1 MNFQECLERAKQ
13 HFDDGKYP
21 IAEGAL
27 KVAVQE
33 FEGAPLSTMDRGRLF
48 FQYGRV
54 LEALSRNDD
63 AERYLQEG
71 LKLFESEVG
80 KNSHEYSD
88 VLRSLGVLRRE
99 CFRLRESRD
108 YLEEAV
114 RIRRALYPIPSNEIA
129 VVLTDLGDTCWRLG
143 DQPTAEK
150 YIDEALLMQDNLTV
164 DVRRDLADTLENKG
178 LICIKRNRLDEAADC
193 FSRCRELR
201 SQVLPPDHPLHS
213 YSLSNQASLAHFCGR
228 SAGNAE
234 LLQQALELALRGF
247 GEFSSRTATLM
258 ANLGSCFLEHGHLTQ
273 ASEYLLRSIKIK
285 EAVLGSDNGS
295 LIFALARLIM
305 VYEHQDQKDEAEKAR
320 TRLVSLIRVRLTQHK
335 DVELMIALAEHLSKL
350 NQQVEANE
358 ALEEALVNS
367 VKENGADSLNVAQAL
382 IAVGSFALKSARE
395 RQPLEVAPDAV
406 DFAKDCYLVAVRIQ
420 RKNLGHKHKQLV
432 PLLSQLAMCYT
443 MQGLRTTAEIVNLQ
457 ANAIRR
463 ANGMDD
469 PYVNAMEKYLNM
481 EDSKSGE
488 QVARRF
494 NTMALMHE
502 RRGDF
507 ARAMEFEQR
516 YFEAREKEL
525 GADSLEMA
533 EEYYRK
539 AITVAPVY
547 KLGPQIVKEAR
558 GEKVQPLD
566 PYVDDKA
573 VERALKYLT
582 KSVQIYERKAG
593 EEVSLN
599 MDSVTA
605 YYHLLNTL
613 IHTKRFDLAEEYA
626 RRYLSLV
633 EKYFPNSNLLLRPLL
648 QLEETLKGKGLTE
661 EAKQLEARRLN
672 LPPITEEEQKFLD
685 DRKKAMQE
693 KAMDGVRNA
702 LSGLGNLRNRL
713 AGQAGNTPAEATA
726 QPSAQAQTQTTA
738 ETPGLPQPQSGK
750 QN

>member
-1 MNFQECLERAKQ
+1 MNFQEYLEKAKN
-13 HFDDGKYP
+13 HFDDGKYA
-21 IAEGAL
+21 IADGAL

-33 FEGAPLSTMDRGRLF
+33 LECATLSAIDRGKLF

-54 LEALSRNDD
+54 LEILSRNAD
-63 AERYLQEG
+63 AERYLLEA
-71 LKLFESEVG
+71 LKLFEIEIG

-114 RIRRALYPIPSNEIA
+114 RIRRALYPTPSNEIA

-143 DQPTAEK
+143 DQATAEK
-150 YIDEALLMQDNLTV
+150 YIDEALLMQDNLAV

-178 LICIKRNRLDEAADC
+178 LICLKRYKLDEAADY
-193 FSRCRELR
+193 FLRCRELR
-201 SQVLPPDHPLHS
+201 SQVLPPDHALHS

-234 LLQQALELALRGF
+234 LLQQALDLALHGF
-247 GEFSSRTATLM
+247 GEFSSRTASVMT
-258 ANLGSCFLEHGHLTQ
+258 NLGSCFLDQGRLTQ

-285 EAVLGSDNGS
+285 EAVLGPDNGS
-295 LIFALARLIM
+295 LVFALARLVM
-305 VYEHQDQKDEAEKAR
+305 LYEHLDQKDEAEKAR
-320 TRLVSLIRVRLTQHK
+320 NRLVALIRVRLTEHE
-335 DVELMIALAEHLSKL
+335 DVELMIALAEHLSKQ
-350 NQQVEANE
+350 NHQVEANAVLE
-358 ALEEALVNS
+358 QALLTS
-367 VKENGADSLNVAQAL
+367 VKENGADSLNVAHAL
-382 IAVGSFALKSARE
+382 VAVGSFALKSARE

-420 RKNLGHKHKQLV
+420 RKHLGHKHKQLV
-432 PLLSQLAMCYT
+432 PLLSQLAMCYN
-443 MQGLRTTAEIVNLQ
+443 MQGSQATAEIVNLQ

-481 EDSKSGE
+481 EDSKAGD
-488 QVARRF
+488 QLAKRF

-507 ARAMEFEQR
+507 ARALEFEQR

-533 EEYYRK
+533 QEYYRK

-558 GEKVQPLD
+558 GENVQPLD
-566 PYVDDKA
+566 PYVDEKA

-582 KSVQIYERKAG
+582 KSVQIYELKVG

-599 MDSVTA
+599 MDAVTA
-605 YYHLLNTL
+605 YYHLLNTM
-613 IHTKRFDLAEEYA
+613 IHMKRFDLAEEYA

-633 EKYFPNSNLLLRPLL
+633 EKHFPNSNLLLRPLL
-648 QLEETLKGKGLTE
+648 QLEETLKGKGLIE

-685 DRKKAMQE
+685 DRKKVIQE
-693 KAMDGVRNA
+693 KAMEGVRNA
-702 LSGLGNLRNRL
+702 LSGLGNLRSRL
-713 AGQAGNTPAEATA
+713 AGEAGTTVEQPTA
-726 QPSAQAQTQTTA
+726 QPSAQAQTIPETA
-738 ETPGLPQPQSGK
+738 GPPSPQSGK